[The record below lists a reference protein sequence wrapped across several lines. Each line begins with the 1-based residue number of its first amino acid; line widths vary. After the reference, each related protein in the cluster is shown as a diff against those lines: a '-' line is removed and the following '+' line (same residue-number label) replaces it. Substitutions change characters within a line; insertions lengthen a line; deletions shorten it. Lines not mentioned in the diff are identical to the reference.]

1 MRRHPISNI
10 ALLVFW
16 GAVSILAVFAL
27 IRYIGH
33 GYIYVLFTLVANLL
47 LYFGFRKNAIF
58 FDTFIGI
65 FFWLGFWLKLTIRVA
80 FFGGLFNEPVGY
92 FDGSGAAFDKS
103 LLVSSCG
110 MLGLLAASFLREK
123 LSLNYPLKIEGITR
137 HGLFSVYRHHRNVV
151 LAGFVVL
158 FFIIAATNAY
168 FGIYQRGSITRTIL
182 PFGLNGV
189 YKWLL
194 LFGLASLSALIL
206 RFEFEINKKTSFLAM
221 FISLMESFVSN
232 LSLLSRGM
240 ILNAGSLIYG
250 VFASRKFHS
259 IKSNVQFFAVT
270 LCVLALLSA
279 GSLFLSNYFRLSN
292 EVKTIY
298 IIAEVKAPGVQMPEK
313 QDNTMQPN
321 GRQSVAA
328 QPAGTKGVVDQIL
341 TVKGIPL
348 LPSIINMTLKLFVDR
363 WVGMEGVMAVSSYP
377 DPGWD
382 LWKTA
387 WKETYNENETS
398 FYDNTFI
405 TSPYIIVDKTKFHF
419 ISLPGVIAF
428 FFYPGSFLFLFIS
441 MFILGVIAAIIE
453 CFVFRL
459 GGKNVILCSLL
470 AQVVAF
476 RYLSFGYVPTQ
487 SYLLFGTI
495 FLTLF
500 IIYFADK
507 ASLLIYGK
515 GS

>member
-1 MRRHPISNI
+1 MRSNNISKI
-10 ALLVFW
+10 VLSVFG
-16 GAVSILAVFAL
+16 GAAVILAVFTC
-27 IRYIGH
+27 IRYPGH
-33 GYIYVLFTLVANLL
+33 GAIYVLFSIIANLL

-65 FFWLGFWLKLTIRVA
+65 FFWLGFWLKLTIRIA
-80 FFGGLFNEPVGY
+80 FFSGVFSEPVGN
-92 FDGSGAAFDKS
+92 FDGSGAAFDKA
-103 LLVSSCG
+103 LLVSACG

-123 LSLNYPLKIEGITR
+123 LSCNYPLKVEGITLQ
-137 HGLFSVYRHHRNVV
+137 GLFSVYRNHRKIV
-151 LAGFVVL
+151 LVGFVVL

-168 FGIYQRGSITRTIL
+168 FGIYQRGNIVRTTL

-194 LFGLASLSALIL
+194 LFGLASFATLIL
-206 RFEFEINKKTSFLAM
+206 RFEFEIKKETSFPAM
-221 FISLMESFVSN
+221 FISLLESFVSN

-250 VFASRKFHS
+250 VFTSQRFHS
-259 IKSNVQFFAVT
+259 IKSDVRFFVVT
-270 LCVLALLSA
+270 LLALVLLSA

-298 IIAEVKAPGVQMPEK
+298 IIAEVKTPSVPIPEK
-313 QDNTMQPN
+313 QYNTMQPN
-321 GRQSVAA
+321 ERQSVVS
-328 QPAGTKGVVDQIL
+328 QPVAKQGVIDRIM

-377 DPGWD
+377 DLGWN
-382 LWKTA
+382 LWKKA

-419 ISLPGVIAF
+419 ISLPGIIAF
-428 FFYPGSFLFLFIS
+428 LFYPGSFLFLFAG
-441 MFILGVIAAIIE
+441 MFVLGVTAAIIE
-453 CFVFRL
+453 YFVFRL
-459 GGKNVILCSLL
+459 GGKNVILCSLF

-476 RYLSFGYVPTQ
+476 RYLSFGYVPMQ

-495 FLTLF
+495 FLNLF

-507 ASLLIYGK
+507 ASMLLYNK
-515 GS
+515 DS